1 MPKIFFARLGGKTN
15 LAKEIVSRFKND
27 TIDTYVEPF
36 IGAGAVFLEHSLPV
50 SKEVINDLDKDIY
63 DIWND
68 LKVIDIDSLE
78 EFHLDSKETFNQYLN
93 SSPDEPYE
101 RFKRNMII
109 SRFSHRGNRKGF
121 AYSSLNRSLFKDC
134 FKKKTKDIQCR
145 IKDTI
150 IHNKDYKEII
160 KQYDSPSTFF
170 YLDPPYSTAIREKDY
185 NHSIDINELIDIL
198 KNMKGKFLLS
208 YDYSEANLELFK
220 DFKVD
225 VVNTKY
231 ASASK
236 GMIVNKKELI
246 IVNY

>member
-1 MPKIFFARLGGKTN
+1 MPKTFFARLGGKTR
-15 LAKEIVSRFKND
+15 LAKEIVSRFPKD

-68 LKVIDIDSLE
+68 LKVIHIDSLE
-78 EFHLDSKETFNQYLN
+78 ESLITKDMFYEALQNNPTEPSLRFHRNLIVSKLSYR
-93 SSPDEPYE
+93 S
-101 RFKRNMII
+101 
-109 SRFSHRGNRKGF
+109 NRKNFSNSDRNKLYKSGIKK
-121 AYSSLNRSLFKDC
+121 SLRAAQS
-134 FKKKTKDIQCR
+134 R
-145 IKDTI
+145 MKDTI

-160 KQYDSPSTFF
+160 KEYDSPSTLF
-170 YLDPPYSTAIREKDY
+170 YLDPPYSNAIKNKDY
-185 NHSIDINELIDIL
+185 NHSIDIKELIDIL
-198 KNMKGKFLLS
+198 KSMKGKFLLS

-225 VVNTKY
+225 IVKTIYISRKTR
-231 ASASK
+231 SACLNS
-236 GMIVNKKELI
+236 KELI